1 MIRTDTPAFARL
13 VPLIAAASLLAVLAM
28 LPAGA

>member
-1 MIRTDTPAFARL
+1 MSRFDSPGIAQLAL
-13 VPLIAAASLLAVLAM
+13 LIAAASLLAAHAM